1 MAVQSKELVL
11 GPWGKAV
18 AGATGAVF
26 ANIMVYPLDMYVY
39 SPLVAFCLSARETI
53 SEWVNIMSSFF
64 KKKKKLSIL
73 VITVLINSVKT
84 KLQVQTKPS
93 SSNGKDDDLEKQ
105 KDE

>member
-39 SPLVAFCLSARETI
+39 SPLVAFCFVGPRNHLG
-53 SEWVNIMSSFF
+53 MSKYNVVFF
-64 KKKKKLSIL
+64 
-73 VITVLINSVKT
+73 
-84 KLQVQTKPS
+84 
-93 SSNGKDDDLEKQ
+93 
-105 KDE
+105 

>member
-53 SEWVNIMSSFF
+53 SE
-64 KKKKKLSIL
+64 
-73 VITVLINSVKT
+73 
-84 KLQVQTKPS
+84 
-93 SSNGKDDDLEKQ
+93 
-105 KDE
+105 